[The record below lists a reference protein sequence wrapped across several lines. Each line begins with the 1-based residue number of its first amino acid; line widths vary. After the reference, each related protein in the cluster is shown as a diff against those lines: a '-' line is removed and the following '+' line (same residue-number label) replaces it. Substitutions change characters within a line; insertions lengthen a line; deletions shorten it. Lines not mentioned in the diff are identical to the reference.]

1 MNKKLCVLLFTIL
14 FTSACGT
21 GGPAPAVDLDTIQTV
36 IVNTAVAAQ
45 NQTQA
50 ANPST
55 DVPQPTETLPP
66 TNPPP
71 AATETPSG
79 PLSLVYEGLTINCS
93 CINCFCVTNVVITVR
108 VTIDPSGNITGVLE
122 QYLPETT
129 AMTLGGTKGNI
140 LGSSQYKTDN
150 EDSSFDFIG
159 SINENLSQLTATISF
174 TGKYEDGSLS
184 SGKRELLLFRK

>member
-14 FTSACGT
+14 FTSACGP
-21 GGPAPAVDLDTIQTV
+21 GNPAPPVNLDIIQTA

-50 ANPST
+50 ANPAT
-55 DVPQPTETLPP
+55 DLPLPTETLLP

-129 AMTLGGTKGNI
+129 AMTLGGTKDNI
-140 LGSSQYKTDN
+140 LGSSQYGTAKDA
-150 EDSSFDFIG
+150 SSFDFIG

-174 TGKYEDGSLS
+174 AGKAEDGSLY
-184 SGKRELLLFRK
+184 SGKRELLLFKK